1 MSNLRL
7 KLFTLAIVFAPVP
20 AQAGIMVVVAHPDD
34 DVIIAAGV
42 VHAAR
47 LRGEQVN
54 VVYTT
59 NGELVGGLVTGI
71 ERQGEAVNAQSFLG
85 VGENELIFLGY
96 PDNRLSDLFTN
107 PSYAEPGAVLTS
119 VHGQS
124 VTFGNRGLGHA
135 DYHQHRFGMHA
146 SFNKKNL
153 LADLADVIDTY
164 RPTHILTHA
173 DFDVHPDHRQV
184 SMAVRDAMRVVAAKD
199 AKYVATLFHGLVWS
213 IDSRAWPLAA
223 NPATYLTEPPGLA
236 PTGLRW
242 VDRHSIDV
250 PRTMM
255 NATPELNPKYLA
267 IDAHVSQGGSGAFIG
282 KSIHRDEVFWA
293 ENPTGT
299 DRPPRVDAGKPLSV
313 APGAKVTLDGSQ
325 SADLDGPLTYKW
337 VQRDGPQVTLAG
349 ADTARPTFT
358 LPADLPNNGM
368 VTFALVVSQ
377 GGVTSLEDRV
387 TVQASTR
394 AAAAASTNIAPRA
407 KVTASSAKAGS
418 EPAKAVDEMVGAAK
432 DTGYEWASNGE
443 RAGAWLQLE
452 WPTPYTID
460 RVVVHDRPSPM
471 DNTASVTLMFDG
483 GVTHTAG
490 PLEPTGA
497 GFPVTFPP
505 VTTKTLRVKLDAVAP
520 TTADAGLA
528 ELVVYGVM
536 AASDAAQG
544 TADGD
549 IAQLATVSA
558 SSPPGGNVQDASK
571 AVDGVVD
578 GWPNDFS
585 KEWVTS
591 GERVGAW
598 LLLEWSEPHV
608 IDRVVLHDRMNPS
621 DNITNATLTIDDGA
635 PIQSGPLPTDG
646 APREVKFAP
655 TVARKLRIA
664 ISATTGGTQNAGL
677 AEVKVYESNLP
688 AAAPVSAIKDNK
700 PVNIAGRARVTAS
713 SENTQSQQTAKKAV
727 DGEVGGFP
735 KAPGKEWVA
744 SGEGAG
750 AWIQLDWTNPHTVS
764 RVVLFDRPNPADQI
778 TGATLTFSDGTTVTV
793 PTLPNGGA
801 KHVVNIPPRATTSL
815 RVTVTAVKPGT
826 SNAGLAE
833 LEVYGTP

>member
-1 MSNLRL
+1 MECYHVRVTQLRWML
-7 KLFTLAIVFAPVP
+7 LALALLALPSS
-20 AQAGIMVVVAHPDD
+20 ARAGIMVVVAHPDD
-34 DVIIAAGV
+34 DVILAGGV

-47 LRGEQVN
+47 LRGERVN
-54 VVYTT
+54 VVYVT
-59 NGELVGGLVTGI
+59 NGELVGGPLTGI

-85 VGENELIFLGY
+85 VGESELIFLGY

-153 LADLADVIDTY
+153 LADLADVIATY

-184 SMAVRDAMRVVAAKD
+184 SAAVRDAVRAAAAKD
-199 AKYVATLFHGLVWS
+199 PTYAATLFHGLVWS

-236 PTGLRW
+236 PTGFRW

-250 PRTMM
+250 PRTML

-293 ENPTGT
+293 ENPTGA

-337 VQRDGPQVTLAG
+337 VQRDGPPLTLAG

-358 LPADLPNNGM
+358 LPADLPTDS
-368 VTFALVVSQ
+368 VLTFALVVSQ

-407 KVTASSAKAGS
+407 KATASSAKPDHDAS
-418 EPAKAVDEMVGAAK
+418 KAVDEMVGTAK
-432 DTGYEWASNGE
+432 DTAYEWVSNGE
-443 RAGAWLQLE
+443 RAGAWLRLD
-452 WPTPYTID
+452 WPVPYTID
-460 RVVVHDRPSPM
+460 RVVVHDRPSPTN
-471 DNTASVTLMFDG
+471 DAVNVTLTFDG
-483 GVTHTAG
+483 GVTRSAG
-490 PLEPTGA
+490 PLEGA
-497 GFPVTFPP
+497 GFTVTFPP
-505 VTTKTLRVKLDAVAP
+505 ITSKSLRVRIDTVSP
-520 TTADAGLA
+520 STTDAGLA

-536 AASDAAQG
+536 TASDTTQAVPDGNIAA
-544 TADGD
+544 
-549 IAQLATVSA
+549 LATVSA
-558 SSPPGGNVQDASK
+558 SSPTAGNVQDATK

-585 KEWVTS
+585 KEWVSS
-591 GERVGAW
+591 GERGGAW
-598 LLLEWSEPHV
+598 ILLEWNEPHV

-621 DNITNATLTIDDGA
+621 DNVSNATLTLDGGK
-635 PIQSGPLPTDG
+635 PIPTGPLPTDG
-646 APREVKFAP
+646 APREVKFPP
-655 TVARKLRIA
+655 TSARKLRIT
-664 ISATTGGTQNAGL
+664 ITATTAGTQNTGL
-677 AEVKVYESNLP
+677 AEVGVYESSEP
-688 AAAPVSAIKDNK
+688 AAEPSSAIK
-700 PVNIAGRARVTAS
+700 
-713 SENTQSQQTAKKAV
+713 
-727 DGEVGGFP
+727 
-735 KAPGKEWVA
+735 GKE
-744 SGEGAG
+744 
-750 AWIQLDWTNPHTVS
+750 TKKK
-764 RVVLFDRPNPADQI
+764 R
-778 TGATLTFSDGTTVTV
+778 
-793 PTLPNGGA
+793 
-801 KHVVNIPPRATTSL
+801 
-815 RVTVTAVKPGT
+815 
-826 SNAGLAE
+826 
-833 LEVYGTP
+833 